1 MDLSWCIICDNRID
15 DRVIESSLYCS
26 ESCQGRDHLNGSV
39 NAYQDQPISPPQLG
53 PLKNIVRLNKVIS
66 NGSGS
71 NTSTNNV
78 SSPRIK
84 RPNGP
89 ATSYPWELLY
99 TRPRSKRHVVVKRC
113 QPLVAS
119 SYTTA
124 TAMFSPNP
132 ATII

>member
-26 ESCQGRDHLNGSV
+26 EQCQGRDHSNSTMS
-39 NAYQDQPISPPQLG
+39 AYQDQSSSSPPQLG
-53 PLKNIVRLNKVIS
+53 PLKNIVRLNKAIIN
-66 NGSGS
+66 NGS
-71 NTSTNNV
+71 TTTTARV
-78 SSPRIK
+78 K

-89 ATSYPWELLY
+89 STSYPWELLY

-113 QPLVAS
+113 QPMVAG

-124 TAMFSPNP
+124 TAMFTP
-132 ATII
+132 TIV